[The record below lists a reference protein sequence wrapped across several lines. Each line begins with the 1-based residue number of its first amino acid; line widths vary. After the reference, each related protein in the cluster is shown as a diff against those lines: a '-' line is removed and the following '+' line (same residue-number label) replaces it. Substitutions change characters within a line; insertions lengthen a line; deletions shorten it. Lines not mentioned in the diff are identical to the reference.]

1 MGYTTDFRGQFDLNK
16 KLDDETHAF
25 LVKFNQSRHVK
36 RDIEGFG
43 VEGEFFV
50 DGEVDEWG
58 VRQTSDATVVDYNRP
73 PRTQP
78 GLWCQ
83 WTPTDDRQGIEWDGN
98 EKFYNYEEWINYL
111 TDKILAPKGYVLNG
125 EVEWVGEEV
134 FDDRG
139 VIRILNNNISI
150 SMLVHCM
157 GA

>member
-1 MGYTTDFRGQFDLNK
+1 MGYTTEFRGQFDLNK

-43 VEGEFFV
+43 IEGEFFV

-58 VRQTSDATVVDYNRP
+58 VGGRQMSDATVVDYNRP

-98 EKFYNYEEWINYL
+98 EKFYNYIEWIKYL
-111 TDKILAPKGYVLNG
+111 TDKILEPKGYVLNG

-139 VIRILNNNISI
+139 VIRIFDNY
-150 SMLVHCM
+150 VRV
-157 GA
+157 